1 MTLNKLL
8 LAAGFTVCTFFA
20 NAAVKPASDNQLSSV
35 ECTQINED
43 HLHITCK
50 LSNSAGEQSE
60 LASSLINYD
69 VKNSTGK
76 VIATGFGNT
85 VYVDVS
91 KLESQEEYNI
101 IVYALVNGSIVSQT
115 VSKRAPAK

>member
-20 NAAVKPASDNQLSSV
+20 NAAGNTVSDNQLSSV

-69 VKNSTGK
+69 VKNSAGK

-85 VYVDVS
+85 VYVDIS

-101 IVYALVNGSIVSQT
+101 IVYALVNGNIVSQT
-115 VSKRAPAK
+115 VSRHAPAK